1 MFNHN
6 ENFTVF
12 ESNTT
17 EAVVQAQGQVNEI
30 REEEDLDNEIIEED
44 IELFKQNG
52 SLEEAFPLSQEG
64 ETQHVSKTCS
74 FKMLMRLINFTI
86 NKL

>member
-17 EAVVQAQGQVNEI
+17 EAVVQAQGQENEI
-30 REEEDLDNEIIEED
+30 REEEGLDNEIIEED
-44 IELFKQNG
+44 IELFKQNE
-52 SLEEAFPLSQEG
+52 SLEEG
-64 ETQHVSKTCS
+64 ETQHVSKIDMQ
-74 FKMLMRLINFTI
+74 FQNADEAYKFYNQ
-86 NKL
+86 

>member
-17 EAVVQAQGQVNEI
+17 EAVVQAQGQE
-30 REEEDLDNEIIEED
+30 NEIIEED
-44 IELFKQNG
+44 IELFKQNET
-52 SLEEAFPLSQEG
+52 LEEAFPLSQEG
-64 ETQHVSKTCS
+64 ETQHVSKIDMQ
-74 FKMLMRLINFTI
+74 FQNADEAYKFYNQ
-86 NKL
+86 